1 MPPDTQDPVVTITKV
16 MVNDT
21 ADQVT
26 LYGTATDNIGVV
38 SVDWANAE
46 TGGSGACTFVAPAWE
61 CDVAVQA
68 GDNTITI
75 TAEDAASNTGVATL
89 VVNYTACA
97 GGGTTTVIKKIYRP
111 VFE

>member
-1 MPPDTQDPVVTITKV
+1 MPPDTQDPVVAITKI

-46 TGGSGACTFVAPAWE
+46 TSGSGSCTFSAPAWE
-61 CDVAVQA
+61 CDIAVQA

-75 TAEDAASNTGVATL
+75 TAADAAANTGVATL
-89 VVNYTACA
+89 VVDYTAPAA
-97 GGGTTTVIKKIYRP
+97 GGTTVIKKRYVIL
-111 VFE
+111 ED